1 MLLLEGKSHYY
12 FGNTL
17 NTILFMSISGRFSL
31 LQTSKVLHSTVM
43 FFFVDYL
50 FILNSSLIEQKYTL
64 YKSNFNT
71 PKIHSS
77 HQVSVMR
84 PKGSGMKTPVFS
96 LSISNV
102 YAEVGPSLRN
112 DSNAGKHSTC
122 LYIAACVSMCQISY
136 PTCISHLTLLGT
148 ERLEIKHH
156 WWYSSQSI
164 DDACHIVISYG
175 VDN

>member
-71 PKIHSS
+71 P
-77 HQVSVMR
+77 
-84 PKGSGMKTPVFS
+84 
-96 LSISNV
+96 N
-102 YAEVGPSLRN
+102 
-112 DSNAGKHSTC
+112 
-122 LYIAACVSMCQISY
+122 ISY
-136 PTCISHLTLLGT
+136 
-148 ERLEIKHH
+148 EMR
-156 WWYSSQSI
+156 
-164 DDACHIVISYG
+164 
-175 VDN
+175 